1 MNQYITGM
9 KISHTAAAEVTEDFE
24 MPEYRPEIRKAAG
37 VQCTV
42 TRDSAFL
49 EEGTVEVSG
58 CVLYTVLYLSGEGG
72 LTSVPFYSTWQAK
85 IPMPEE
91 GGIGTED
98 LHITAE
104 GENVTCRITGPRK
117 LTLSAR
123 VKIRCTALGMVDCTA
138 ETDGGEGI
146 VLRREETP
154 AVGMKTCRR
163 TGTVSG
169 EVTGGRVI
177 FCRGS
182 VQIGE
187 SRLTPEGIAVSG
199 EAVVQMLTYGEN
211 GTYTPI
217 RCRGAIREVIPCAG
231 AAEAGKAETAAAG
244 TCAALTVTEG
254 EDGTISWEMEYDLE
268 GVCLTESTAVHAA
281 DGYCT
286 ACEDTPVFRQSEAVT
301 GGYPVK
307 GRITLTGEKHLRGDD
322 AAGLQFLCGWGRG
335 VFERGEALPGGR
347 ILLTGTAHCTVL
359 LTGSGDIVTE
369 EAALPIRYEYDPGQ
383 TGDAA
388 VRWENGGV
396 PDCRCSFTVPEIGGH
411 MEGTV
416 LHLHAEA
423 VCDGIVLCRQD
434 TAWLQA
440 LNCHRDRP
448 LPRVRPALILYTPD
462 AGETPWDV
470 QKRYRTENVT
480 EREGRYVIRK

>member
-9 KISHTAAAEVTEDFE
+9 QISHTAAVEVTEDFE

-42 TRDSAFL
+42 TRDNAFL
-49 EEGTVEVSG
+49 EGGTAEVSG
-58 CVLYTVLYLSGEGG
+58 CVLYTVLYLNGEGG
-72 LTSVPFYSTWQAK
+72 LTSVPFYTTWQAK
-85 IPMPEE
+85 IPLPEE
-91 GGIGTED
+91 GGIGVED
-98 LHITAE
+98 LYITAE
-104 GENVTCRITGPRK
+104 GENITCRITGPRK

-123 VKIRCTALGMVDCTA
+123 VRLRCTALGKTDCKA

-146 VLRREETP
+146 VLRKEETP

-169 EVTGGRVI
+169 EVTGGNVI

-182 VQIGE
+182 VLVGE
-187 SRLTPEGIAVSG
+187 THRTPEGLAVTG
-199 EAVVQMLTYGEN
+199 EAVVQALTLGEN

-217 RCRGAIREVIPCAG
+217 RCRAAIREVIPCP
-231 AAEAGKAETAAAG
+231 AAEEGAQQTETAAAG
-244 TCAALTVTEG
+244 TCAALTVTGG
-254 EDGTISWEMEYDLE
+254 EDGVIGWEMEYDLE
-268 GVCLTESTAVHAA
+268 GMLLSGHTAVRAA

-286 ACEDTPVFRQSEAVT
+286 VCEDTPVFRQAEAVT
-301 GGYPVK
+301 GGYPVR
-307 GRITLTGEKHLRGDD
+307 GQITLTGEKHLRGDD
-322 AAGLQFLCGWGRG
+322 TAGLQFLCGWGRG

-359 LTGSGDIVTE
+359 LTGNGEIVSE

-383 TGDAA
+383 SGG
-388 VRWENGGV
+388 VGESGV
-396 PDCRCSFTVPEIGGH
+396 PDCRCSFAVPEVNGH

-423 VCDGIVLCRQD
+423 VCNGIVLHRQE

-440 LNCHRDRP
+440 LTCHRDRP
-448 LPRVRPALILYTPD
+448 LPRVKPALILYTPE
-462 AGETPWDV
+462 AGETLWDV
-470 QKRYRTENVT
+470 QKRYRTENAVQ
-480 EREGRYVIRK
+480 REGRYVIRK